1 MLRGHKDS
9 FQLLVVL
16 TAVLVVISLY
26 TVFVFAPT
34 EQVMGHVQRIFYYHL
49 ASAWVGFLAFLVA
62 CVGGLL
68 YLSSRSL
75 MWDAV
80 TVASGEIGL
89 LFSTITLVEG
99 SLWARPVWNTWWTW
113 DPRLTTTLVMC
124 LYYAATL
131 MLRRLGGSEERNA
144 RVGAVLSVVGFVN
157 VPIVF
162 LAIRM
167 WRTIHPVLLTTAG
180 FAVAP
185 RMLVALLAS
194 LLAFTAI
201 YACLLWIRIRVE
213 RLDHEVSALRHRFTR
228 RRMP

>member
-1 MLRGHKDS
+1 MSQDQNDALP
-9 FQLLVVL
+9 LVVGL
-16 TAVLVVISLY
+16 TAVLVLFSLY
-26 TVFVFAPT
+26 AVFIFAPT
-34 EQVMGHVQRIFYYHL
+34 ERVMGHVQRIFYYHV

-62 CVGGLL
+62 CASGLL
-68 YLSSRSL
+68 YLAKRSPR
-75 MWDAV
+75 WDRV
-80 TVASGEIGL
+80 TAASVEIGL
-89 LFSTITLVEG
+89 LFSTIALVEG

-124 LYYAATL
+124 LYYATTL

-144 RVGAVLSVVGFVN
+144 RVGAVLSIVGFVN

-167 WRTIHPVLLTTAG
+167 WRTIHPAVLTTSG

-194 LLAFTAI
+194 LLAFTAL
-201 YACLLWIRIRVE
+201 YVCLMWTRIRVA
-213 RLDHEVSALRHRFTR
+213 RLEHDVSALRHRITATR
-228 RRMP
+228 P

>member
-1 MLRGHKDS
+1 LPRRQNS
-9 FQLLVVL
+9 LLQILVGV
-16 TAVLVVISLY
+16 TALLVVISLY
-26 TVFVFAPT
+26 AVFVFAPT
-34 EQVMGHVQRIFYYHL
+34 EQLMGHVQRIFYYHV

-62 CVGGLL
+62 CVAGLL
-68 YLSSRSL
+68 YLGSRRPA
-75 MWDAV
+75 WDMV
-80 TVASGEIGL
+80 TAASVEIGL
-89 LFSTITLVEG
+89 LFSTIALVAG
-99 SLWARPVWNTWWTW
+99 ALWARPVWNTWWTW

-167 WRTIHPVLLTTAG
+167 WRTIHPVVFSTAG
-180 FAVAP
+180 STVAP
-185 RMLVALLAS
+185 RMLAALLAS

-201 YACLLWIRIRVE
+201 YTCLLWIRLRVAQLARDIR
-213 RLDHEVSALRHRFTR
+213 ALRQHSAGRS
-228 RRMP
+228 ML

>member
-1 MLRGHKDS
+1 LPI
-9 FQLLVVL
+9 LVGL
-16 TAVLVVISLY
+16 TALLVVISLY
-26 TVFVFAPT
+26 AVFVFAPT
-34 EQVMGHVQRIFYYHL
+34 EQVMGHVQRIFYYHV

-62 CVGGLL
+62 CVTGLL
-68 YLSSRSL
+68 YLGRRSPI
-75 MWDAV
+75 WDTV
-80 TVASGEIGL
+80 TAASVEIGL
-89 LFSTITLVEG
+89 LFSTITLVQG

-124 LYYAATL
+124 LYYAATV

-194 LLAFTAI
+194 LLAFTGT
-201 YACLLWIRIRVE
+201 YVCLLWIRIRVAQLE
-213 RLDHEVSALRHRFTR
+213 QHISGLRHRITAPR
-228 RRMP
+228 P